1 MGTLTS
7 GNKGIFG
14 DVHTNPGRRHCVRLL
29 EDRTPIT
36 LDTHPT
42 IMAGANEAPYR
53 ESGYRVL
60 MEVPA
65 QRDNTA
71 EALQAYE
78 VLRRRLR
85 GRPRYSTKRKH
96 TGTAPAIAR
105 IGPRGSADHASNA
118 KIDRPLSSTA

>member
-1 MGTLTS
+1 MGTLTT

-14 DVHTNPGRRHCVRLL
+14 DLHTNPGRRHCVRLL

-78 VLRRRLR
+78 PF
-85 GRPRYSTKRKH
+85 GDGS
-96 TGTAPAIAR
+96 GTTSVQRQAQAHRHWTRTCA
-105 IGPRGSADHASNA
+105 
-118 KIDRPLSSTA
+118 DRPSRIR